1 MELQPVLVNPT
12 PVVHAGQRLQQ
23 RIVDWS
29 KASQYSHRSS
39 EDLDKIDANE
49 VFEHIKDISDPEHPF
64 SLEQLRVVN
73 AKHLLVSKVTFR
85 IQVTFSPTVPHCS
98 MATLIGL
105 SIRVKLL
112 RALPRCFK
120 LDILVRP
127 GYHSSHEAV
136 TKQINDK
143 ERVAAALE
151 NTNLLQKVDS
161 CLDGKTAL

>member
-64 SLEQLRVVN
+64 SLEQASLFKRVFFN
-73 AKHLLVSKVTFR
+73 
-85 IQVTFSPTVPHCS
+85 
-98 MATLIGL
+98 
-105 SIRVKLL
+105 
-112 RALPRCFK
+112 
-120 LDILVRP
+120 
-127 GYHSSHEAV
+127 
-136 TKQINDK
+136 
-143 ERVAAALE
+143 
-151 NTNLLQKVDS
+151 S
-161 CLDGKTAL
+161 CLLSFCSCAW